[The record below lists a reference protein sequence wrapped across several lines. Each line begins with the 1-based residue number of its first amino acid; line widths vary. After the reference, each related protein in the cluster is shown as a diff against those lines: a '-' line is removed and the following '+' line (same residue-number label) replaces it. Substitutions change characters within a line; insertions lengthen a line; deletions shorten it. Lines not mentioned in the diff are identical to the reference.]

1 MDSSVTTVYTDFIL
15 NGLKEKLLLDYDY
28 IILNSFMIEDS
39 KFSKVLDIFNTVNCE
54 NILSKEKELS
64 SMFDNLGK
72 GFFYKETIYKV
83 K

>member
-1 MDSSVTTVYTDFIL
+1 
-15 NGLKEKLLLDYDY
+15 
-28 IILNSFMIEDS
+28 MIEDS

-54 NILSKEKELS
+54 NILSKEEELS